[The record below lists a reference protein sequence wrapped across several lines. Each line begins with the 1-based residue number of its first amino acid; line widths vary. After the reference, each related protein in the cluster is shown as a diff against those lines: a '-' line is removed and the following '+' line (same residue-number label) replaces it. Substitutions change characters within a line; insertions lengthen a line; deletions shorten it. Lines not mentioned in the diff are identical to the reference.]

1 MLRRRTKRRHGFTLV
16 ELMVVVAIMGL
27 LAAVAI
33 PNFIRYQARSRRSEA
48 YANLAGLARAQQSA
62 QAELDVYVD
71 TGLPFPDW
79 DKYPGTPGTI
89 KMPWDADSEAA
100 FHLLGWEPEGQVFY
114 SYASYTSASV
124 AGCGSC
130 DLCFTAVAY
139 GDVDGNDS
147 AQQIQYVHP
156 AEVGDGLT
164 ACVEPL
170 DGAGAPVGPDGNP
183 IYDAVAARSNS
194 DF

>member
-1 MLRRRTKRRHGFTLV
+1 MLNRCTKPRRGFTLV
-16 ELMVVVAIMGL
+16 ELMVVVAIIGL

-33 PNFIRYQARSRRSEA
+33 PNFTRYQARSRRAEA
-48 YANLAGLARAQQSA
+48 YANLAGLSRAQLAA
-62 QAELDVYVD
+62 QAELDFFVD
-71 TGLPFPDW
+71 TGVPFPDW
-79 DKYPGTPGTI
+79 DKYPGTPGLI
-89 KMPWDADSEAA
+89 KMPWDADSQEA
-100 FHLLGWEPEGQVFY
+100 FDQLGWKPEGQVFY
-114 SYASYTSASV
+114 AYASYTSVSGL
-124 AGCGSC
+124 GCGVC

-147 AQQIQYVHP
+147 AQQLQYVHP
-156 AEVGDGLT
+156 ATIGGQLI

-194 DF
+194 DY